1 MSKKPDP
8 IDAAAVA
15 LGATLIAQA
24 AGDVPKA
31 RRAAHQAARWIASV
45 DPTYKPEAHDEGL
58 DELVEGLAK
67 ERELL
72 LADVERLQH
81 RQREH
86 DSARVVY
93 QAEAKRVVDLERIL
107 DETCKALGTGN
118 RTKAAIVA
126 QTVVDEERKHR
137 RRVDELCDAL
147 GNVRADELV
156 DAVQCIVSERDAFKL
171 RAEDLRRDAEVRS
184 ELGLPAPRRVAVV
197 EQVEVEVEQV
207 KVEQVES
214 AVDDELARR
223 RQEYRDRMAAE
234 RSKRDARVEQ
244 VDASKW
250 PADVVDVVEVV
261 EVVER
266 ITERSAAP
274 EQNATRSGSKA
285 KPRAK
290 AVERKVVEQVVE
302 VEQAKPTSDDEF
314 AHLPPT
320 MRAWAKANAARLA
333 AASTSASDID

>member
-45 DPTYKPEAHDEGL
+45 DPTFKPEAHD
-58 DELVEGLAK
+58 DELVDGLAK
-67 ERELL
+67 ERERL

-86 DSARVVY
+86 DSARIVY

-118 RTKAAIVA
+118 RTKVAIVA

-234 RSKRDARVEQ
+234 REKRDARVEQ
-244 VDASKW
+244 VDASKS

-266 ITERSAAP
+266 VTERSAAP

-333 AASTSASDID
+333 ASTSASDID